1 MFKVFCI
8 MVSLLIVTSTLAACG
23 FELRGQATL
32 PFKSIYLQGGEL
44 SISKALRKNLK
55 ANDIIV
61 LPTADNA
68 DVLVEFANEETVKKI
83 LSLSG
88 GGVVK
93 EYELFYRIHYRIR
106 GFQDAVWGP
115 EQTIETRRDF
125 SYSDAELL
133 AKQGEE
139 VALYENMH
147 SDVVNNL
154 IRRLTHYKPAHT
166 TKDDVNA
173 NP

>member
-1 MFKVFCI
+1 MFKVLCI
-8 MVSLLIVTSTLAACG
+8 VVSLLMMTSILAACG
-23 FELRGQATL
+23 FELRGQAAL
-32 PFKSIYLQGGEL
+32 SFESIHLQGAGL
-44 SISKALRKNLK
+44 SISKALRKNLE
-55 ANDIIV
+55 ANGVKV
-61 LPTADNA
+61 LPTAENA
-68 DVLVEFANEETVKKI
+68 DVLVDFANEETVKDI

-93 EYELFYRIHYRIR
+93 EYELFYRIHYRLR
-106 GFQDAVWGP
+106 GAKDAVWGP

-139 VALYENMH
+139 AALYENMH

-154 IRRLTHYKPAHT
+154 IRRLTHYKPAHAA
-166 TKDDVNA
+166 DDNVNA
-173 NP
+173 IP